1 MKYHDFVDY
10 VKTQATAAVEEM
22 IFDPSTHFF
31 MFNGEGV
38 DGAIVMVQNAALTNA
53 GARQVVWKNSI
64 VPLIRERKF
73 QRIALVVMALTIE
86 EGAEEWDSR
95 MSLAVTAADAE
106 RMEGWI
112 ATIDCDG
119 DAAEV
124 GEWTMSLDPEI
135 PDWEL
140 LEAALR

>member
-1 MKYHDFVDY
+1 VTYREFVEY
-10 VKTQATAAVEEM
+10 VKTQSTEAVEDM

-38 DGAIVMVQNAALTNA
+38 DGAIVMVQNAAFTNE
-53 GARQVVWKNSI
+53 GARRVVWNNSI
-64 VPLIRERKF
+64 VPLIHERKF
-73 QRIALVVMALTIE
+73 QRLALVVMALTITG
-86 EGAEEWDSR
+86 EGEEWDEK

-112 ATIDCDG
+112 ATIDSDG
-119 DAAEV
+119 DSAEV

-135 PDWEL
+135 PDWEV